1 VCRWLIFSPSLA
13 LALSLLFS
21 FPLAHSPSHSL
32 PLSGGPSLSVSQD
45 GCGCQTTQS
54 RTFSSL
60 YYTTKILTSSS
71 LKNPYFQLV
80 VLKPITNFS
89 RLLSPISF
97 IRRIGDKHPDPFIS
111 LSLSLSCFIF
121 SLDFFALGFD
131 FFAMVNFGYVW
142 SIDPLQKN
150 GLCQKIGLL
159 SEKKVKDSVCVAAL
173 LQLHCRLV
181 L

>member
-1 VCRWLIFSPSLA
+1 VPMADFLSLSRARA
-13 LALSLLFS
+13 LATILLPSRSLSL
-21 FPLAHSPSHSL
+21 PLSL

-111 LSLSLSCFIF
+111 LSLSLLLHF
-121 SLDFFALGFD
+121 L
-131 FFAMVNFGYVW
+131 
-142 SIDPLQKN
+142 
-150 GLCQKIGLL
+150 IGLL
-159 SEKKVKDSVCVAAL
+159 RTWVRFFRHGEFRIRVVDRPLAKKRFVSKNRAL
-173 LQLHCRLV
+173 I
-181 L
+181 